1 MSILKDN
8 DGFVRYQ
15 SFNALTERDLVQRI
29 WQSLLEKTSHSYFN
43 SWGWTSV
50 WLKSLPANRDVK
62 LFAAFLGDEPVAAF
76 FIVLAR
82 GLRYGFL
89 PSRTLALNATGNSY
103 FDQIFIEY
111 NRVLVHPDF
120 KPNWAELWNAAGNW
134 DEFLLPGLAS
144 DFTQAAELQTGA
156 VGDFHVITDKVENSY
171 WVDLQKIRAANMD
184 YLSLLSSNRRS
195 QIRRSLREYD
205 QDGGLTIR
213 EAGDLSEAL
222 AMYTGLIELHQ
233 NEWKK
238 RGKLGAFANDYFRA
252 FHERLIRERI
262 GSGEIQLLQINAGDK
277 PLGFLYCFLYQ
288 GKVFFYQ
295 SGFTYG
301 EGNAQRPGLV
311 SHYLAILHNASKGFD
326 TYDFLAGE
334 AQYKS
339 SLSTHSAPMLWARL
353 IRGDARLQFE
363 KSLLAIRQKV
373 KSMPELLSRLKA
385 IRDRFGSR

>member
-1 MSILKDN
+1 MSTLKEN
-8 DGFVRYQ
+8 DGSVHYK
-15 SFNALTERDLVQRI
+15 SINALTERELVRQI
-29 WQSLLEKTSHSYFN
+29 WQGLLEKTPHSYFN
-43 SWGWTSV
+43 SWGWTSA
-50 WLKSLPANRDVK
+50 WLASLPADREIK
-62 LFAAFLGDEPVAAF
+62 LLAAFLDDEPVAAF
-76 FIVLAR
+76 FIGRAR

-89 PSRTLALNATGNSY
+89 PSHTLALNATGNSY

-111 NRVLVHPDF
+111 NRAIIHPDF
-120 KPNWAELWNAAGNW
+120 VPNWTELWDAAGNW
-134 DEFLLPGLAS
+134 DEIILPGLAP
-144 DFTQAAELQTGA
+144 DFTQAAGLQADSVGA
-156 VGDFHVITDKVENSY
+156 FHVLTDKVENSY

-195 QIRRSLREYD
+195 QIRRSLREYE

-222 AMYTGLIELHQ
+222 AMYAGLIELHQ
-233 NEWKK
+233 SEWKK
-238 RGKLGAFANDYFRA
+238 RGKLGAFANDYFRL

-262 GSGEIQLLQINAGDK
+262 GNGEIQLLQISVGDR
-277 PLGFLYCFLYQ
+277 PLGYLYSFLYS
-288 GKVFFYQ
+288 GRVFFYQ
-295 SGFTYG
+295 SGFAYG

-339 SLSTHSAPMLWARL
+339 SLATHSAPMSWVRL
-353 IRGDARLQFE
+353 IRGGLRLQFE
-363 KSLLAIRQKV
+363 KYLLSVRKRV
-373 KSMPELLSRLKA
+373 KSMPELLSHLKS

>member
-1 MSILKDN
+1 MSTLKEN
-8 DGFVRYQ
+8 DGSVHYT
-15 SFNALTERDLVQRI
+15 SINALTERELVRQI
-29 WQSLLEKTSHSYFN
+29 WQGLLEKTPHSYFN
-43 SWGWTSV
+43 SWGWISA
-50 WLKSLPANRDVK
+50 WLASLPADREIK
-62 LFAAFLGDEPVAAF
+62 LLTAFLDDEPVVAF
-76 FIVLAR
+76 FIGRAR

-89 PSRTLALNATGNSY
+89 PSHTLALNATGNSY

-111 NRVLVHPDF
+111 NRAIIHPDF
-120 KPNWAELWNAAGNW
+120 VPNWTELWDAAGNW
-134 DEFLLPGLAS
+134 DEIILPGLAP
-144 DFTQAAELQTGA
+144 DFTQAAGLQADSVGA
-156 VGDFHVITDKVENSY
+156 FHVLTDKVENSY

-195 QIRRSLREYD
+195 QIRRSLREYE

-222 AMYTGLIELHQ
+222 AMYAGLIELHQ
-233 NEWKK
+233 SEWKK
-238 RGKLGAFANDYFRA
+238 RGKLGAFANDYFRL

-262 GSGEIQLLQINAGDK
+262 GNGEIQLLQISVGDR
-277 PLGFLYCFLYQ
+277 PLGYLYSFLYS
-288 GKVFFYQ
+288 GRVFFYQ
-295 SGFTYG
+295 SGFAYG

-339 SLSTHSAPMLWARL
+339 SLATHSAPMSWVRL
-353 IRGDARLQFE
+353 IRGGLRLQFE
-363 KSLLAIRQKV
+363 KYLLSVRKRV
-373 KSMPELLSRLKA
+373 KSMPELLSHLKS